1 MVLFRHIGK
10 VINAM
15 KYVVL
20 FFILLTGFAYFAKI
34 RIPLPNG
41 YILEGKYFDFGD
53 DSDISSIISPNR
65 NESVKNILDFYVQ
78 NQFVYGCFHPT
89 KEGESRYFILNTATH
104 QLHRYYSSKEY
115 VSALNLYSLKNGF
128 ISDSINILEIRSGLK
143 EVYW

>member
-20 FFILLTGFAYFAKI
+20 FFILLIGFAYFAKI

-65 NESVKNILDFYVQ
+65 NKSIKNILDFYVQ

>member
-1 MVLFRHIGK
+1 MALFRHIGK

-65 NESVKNILDFYVQ
+65 NESVKNILDFYVH
-78 NQFVYGCFHPT
+78 NQFVYGCFHPK

-104 QLHRYYSSKEY
+104 QLYRYSSSKEY
-115 VSALNLYSLKNGF
+115 ANALNSYSLKNGF

>member
-1 MVLFRHIGK
+1 
-10 VINAM
+10 M

-20 FFILLTGFAYFAKI
+20 FFIILTGFAYFAKI

-41 YILEGKYFDFGD
+41 YILEGKYFGFGG
-53 DSDISSIISPNR
+53 DSDISSIISPNK

-78 NQFVYGCFHPT
+78 NQFVYGCFHPK

-104 QLHRYYSSKEY
+104 QLYRYSSSKEY
-115 VSALNLYSLKNGF
+115 ANALNSYSLKNGF
-128 ISDSINILEIRSGLK
+128 ISDSINILEIRYGLK

>member
-1 MVLFRHIGK
+1 
-10 VINAM
+10 M

-78 NQFVYGCFHPT
+78 NQFVYGCFHPK

-104 QLHRYYSSKEY
+104 QLYRYSSSKEY
-115 VSALNLYSLKNGF
+115 ANALNSYSLKNGF
-128 ISDSINILEIRSGLK
+128 ISDSINILEIRYGLK

>member
-1 MVLFRHIGK
+1 MVLFRLIRK
-10 VINAM
+10 IINAM

-78 NQFVYGCFHPT
+78 NQFVYGCFHPK

-104 QLHRYYSSKEY
+104 QLYRYSSSKEY
-115 VSALNLYSLKNGF
+115 ANALNSYSLKNGF
-128 ISDSINILEIRSGLK
+128 ISDSINILEIRYGLK